1 MSSSVKHVDFPTLIR
16 RLSPFRT
23 LGSEAQA
30 DIEQRFAYR
39 RIPAGT
45 VIPGAV
51 QNHGE
56 LFLIRYGKAK
66 VYLSGEHQ
74 EKLMLHVLGP
84 GQLFGKPFPNESG
97 PQPADMEIMEEM
109 GVLVLTK
116 EALTA
121 HLRRFPSTAV
131 VLLRMLSER
140 LEETYEAMA
149 CLSLGDVEE
158 RLARLLMRLAKK
170 EGRRVAEGF
179 LLPAAHTQT
188 DIAAMIGA
196 RRETVSRLLSQFAHQ
211 GRILRLGRAMIL
223 VA

>member
-23 LGSEAQA
+23 LGSDAQA

-45 VIPGAV
+45 VLPGAV
-51 QNHGE
+51 QKNGE
-56 LFLIRYGKAK
+56 LFLIRYGKGR

-74 EKLMLHVLGP
+74 EKLMLHILGP
-84 GQLFGKPFPNESG
+84 GQLFGTPFPMESG
-97 PQPADMEIMEEM
+97 PQPADMEIIDEM
-109 GVLVLTK
+109 GVLVLSK

-140 LEETYEAMA
+140 LEETYEALA

-158 RLARLLMRLAKK
+158 RLSRLLMRLAKK

-188 DIAAMIGA
+188 DIASMIGA
-196 RRETVSRLLSQFAHQ
+196 RRETVSRLLSQFANQ